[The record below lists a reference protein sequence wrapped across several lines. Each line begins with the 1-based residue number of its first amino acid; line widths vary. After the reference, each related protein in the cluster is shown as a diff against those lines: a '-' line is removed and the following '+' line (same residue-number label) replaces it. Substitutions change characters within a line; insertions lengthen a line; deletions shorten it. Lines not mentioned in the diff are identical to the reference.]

1 MTRNLPV
8 GDSAL
13 VCGTLDTARRAAKAA
28 LPVFMYNF
36 NMPWQIE
43 FGPDANG
50 HDDCS
55 STPASRT

>member
-1 MTRNLPV
+1 VRN
-8 GDSAL
+8 
-13 VCGTLDTARRAAKAA
+13 ARHGAARGEGG